1 MEEGYSTLSF
11 YSYLSPNVLL
21 MTMATFILFMIGKD
35 AFKKNSKKVIA
46 LSNAAFGI
54 YLVHPIVLQTL
65 SYLIFMR
72 IKITVW
78 IGIPLQVILAFII
91 SFGIIWIIQRFK
103 YSSYIVGI

>member
-1 MEEGYSTLSF
+1 
-11 YSYLSPNVLL
+11 
-21 MTMATFILFMIGKD
+21 MIGKD